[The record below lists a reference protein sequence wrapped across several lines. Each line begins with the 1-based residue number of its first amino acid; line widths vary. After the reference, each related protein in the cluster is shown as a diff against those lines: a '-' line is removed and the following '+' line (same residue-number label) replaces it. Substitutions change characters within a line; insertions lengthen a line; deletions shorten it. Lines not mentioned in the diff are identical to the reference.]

1 MRSHI
6 LKYLSERAM
15 LKGKFVGYKIVYQER
30 DQNFRRTGI
39 SFLLKRIAEFSS
51 DYFVLDSS
59 LNSDM
64 YKVLYNNAR
73 VDRENEMIKNSAFV
87 YDRQLMLM
95 NTYMPLMPSDG
106 SETIDL
112 FIKLT
117 DDYPQELYKLSSDI
131 CSAYLQVFE
140 IQ

>member
-1 MRSHI
+1 
-6 LKYLSERAM
+6 M

-30 DQNFRRTGI
+30 DQDFRRTGI
-39 SFLLKRIAEFSS
+39 SSLLKRIAEFSS

-64 YKVLYNNAR
+64 YKVLYSNAR

-106 SETIDL
+106 SETLDL

-117 DDYPQELYKLSSDI
+117 DDYPQELYKLSNDI

>member
-1 MRSHI
+1 
-6 LKYLSERAM
+6 M

>member
-1 MRSHI
+1 
-6 LKYLSERAM
+6 M

-30 DQNFRRTGI
+30 DQNFRLTGI
-39 SFLLKRIAEFSS
+39 SSLLKRIAEFSS

-106 SETIDL
+106 SETLDL

-117 DDYPQELYKLSSDI
+117 DDYPQELYKLSNDI

-140 IQ
+140 I

>member
-1 MRSHI
+1 
-6 LKYLSERAM
+6 M

-39 SFLLKRIAEFSS
+39 SSLLKRIAEFSS

-106 SETIDL
+106 SETLDL

-117 DDYPQELYKLSSDI
+117 DDYPQELYKLSDDI

-140 IQ
+140 I

>member
-1 MRSHI
+1 
-6 LKYLSERAM
+6 M

-30 DQNFRRTGI
+30 DQDFRRTGI
-39 SFLLKRIAEFSS
+39 SSLLKRIAEFSS

-106 SETIDL
+106 SETLDL

-117 DDYPQELYKLSSDI
+117 DDYPQELYKLSDDI

-140 IQ
+140 I

>member
-1 MRSHI
+1 
-6 LKYLSERAM
+6 M

-39 SFLLKRIAEFSS
+39 SSLLKRIAEFSS
-51 DYFVLDSS
+51 NYFVLDSS

-106 SETIDL
+106 SETLDL

-117 DDYPQELYKLSSDI
+117 DDYPQELYKLSDDI

-140 IQ
+140 I

>member
-1 MRSHI
+1 
-6 LKYLSERAM
+6 M

-39 SFLLKRIAEFSS
+39 SSLLKRIAEFSS

-87 YDRQLMLM
+87 YDRQFMLM

-106 SETIDL
+106 SETLDL